1 MIWIVLF
8 SVLSVYLLYST
19 LKTER
24 RATKPGKD
32 LRLDLPIGFY
42 DAILGC
48 ETEVRI
54 PRLEA
59 ISDDTA
65 IPVIRLLKIVVPAG
79 VDCGTKLRL
88 VGEGDASKNG
98 GKPGDLFIQILAPVH
113 DGGLQRKG
121 LDIQSEVS
129 ITKEQSRTGC
139 ELAVKTIWGDL
150 KIVVPPQTTQGDT
163 LVLKGCGISAPGSPM
178 KKGNHTIH
186 FFCQEHEFNEISSIA
201 PSSEAMSIIPETP
214 YLGEGWGEGI

>member
-8 SVLSVYLLYST
+8 SVLSIYLLCTT

-24 RATKPGKD
+24 QVAKPGKD
-32 LRLDLPIGFY
+32 LHLDLSIGFY

-65 IPVIRLLKIVVPAG
+65 IPVIRLLKIIVPPG
-79 VDCGTKLRL
+79 VDYGTRLRL
-88 VGEGDASKNG
+88 FGEGNASKNG
-98 GKPGDLFIQILAPVH
+98 GKAGDLFIHILAPLN
-113 DGGLQRKG
+113 DGGLLRKG
-121 LDIQSEVS
+121 LDIESEIA
-129 ITKEQSRTGC
+129 ITKEQALLGC
-139 ELAVKTIWGDL
+139 DLIVRTIWGDL
-150 KIVVPPQTTQGDT
+150 NIVVPSKTIQGNT
-163 LVLKGCGISAPGSPM
+163 LVLKGCGVNRPGSSTI
-178 KKGNHTIH
+178 KGNHIIY
-186 FFCQEHEFNEISSIA
+186 FFCQDHEFNSSLKLTA
-201 PSSEAMSIIPETP
+201 SSDAVSLPEVA